1 MTRLLD
7 ANVFITAKNLYYAFD
22 VVPAFWDWLDE
33 QAADGSVAST
43 DMIYDELKDG
53 GDDLAEWVK
62 ARRETLFHVDSTS
75 KIVTDVFPGI
85 GRWMADVGFPERA
98 QAQFMS
104 GADPFL
110 AAVAQVNGDVV
121 VTLEEFDAQ
130 CRRKVPLPNLC
141 RHLEITHETTFEM
154 LRSLGARFGQ

>member
-33 QAADGSVAST
+33 QAAEGTVAST

-62 ARRETLFHVDSTS
+62 ERKDTLFHVDSTG
-75 KIVTDVFPGI
+75 KDVTDVFPGI

-110 AAVAQVNGDVV
+110 AAAAKVRGDVV

-141 RHLEITHETTFEM
+141 RQLGVTHESTFEM